1 MKLIDILNRIN
12 STSKANFVQRLKD
25 SNRKYI
31 MDWSGVGDLS
41 THKLSYATDENGAI
55 VYPNVQ
61 EINGS
66 LHDFTDPKYNHGKWD
81 SLNSAIEHGDTIRM
95 SSSEAEEFTKRYKN
109 FYPGF
114 NKYVK

>member
-1 MKLIDILNRIN
+1 
-12 STSKANFVQRLKD
+12 
-25 SNRKYI
+25 
-31 MDWSGVGDLS
+31 MDWSGVGNLS

-55 VYPNVQ
+55 VYPDVQ

-66 LHDFTDPKYNHGKWD
+66 LHDFTDPKYNHSKWD

-95 SSSEAEEFTKRYKN
+95 SPSEAEEFTKLYKN